1 MLFLSA
7 IIATDK
13 VDAKQDSISVLIQDK
28 ELYEANKE
36 EVRKKISEFQE
47 YVWAEQDKMKV

>member
-1 MLFLSA
+1 MHHN
-7 IIATDK
+7 
-13 VDAKQDSISVLIQDK
+13 VLIQDK